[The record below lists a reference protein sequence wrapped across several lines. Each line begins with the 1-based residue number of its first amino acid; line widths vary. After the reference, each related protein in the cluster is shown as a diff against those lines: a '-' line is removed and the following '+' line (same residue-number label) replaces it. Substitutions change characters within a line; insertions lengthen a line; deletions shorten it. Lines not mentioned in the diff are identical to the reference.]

1 MRFLDANTKA
11 DIRNLQLY
19 LTVKEAKEMVQ
30 SLEALLA
37 DAEAPEHFYVISQDG
52 GWELSCSLITIKKLS
67 VAKYTKREMEI
78 LKGHKFN

>member
-1 MRFLDANTKA
+1 MRFLDAYTKA

-19 LTVKEAKEMVQ
+19 LTVKEAKEMVK

-37 DAEAPEHFYVISQDG
+37 DAEAPEHFHVISHDG
-52 GWELSCSLITIKKLS
+52 GWELSCSLITNKKLS
-67 VAKYTKREMEI
+67 ESKYTKREMEI